1 MNELYHALLELQ
13 ALDREIAER
22 EADMGRFDPELREI
36 DAPVTT
42 LEQEIENARTRV
54 TELRQQSSKLEQAAN
69 SKRERLK
76 AYEARIERI
85 RSVREEA
92 ASRTE
97 IDLVRR
103 AIEADENEALDLMEQ
118 STRTD
123 LKLDDQQKQLD
134 KLRSEAEPKKQ
145 DLLASR
151 QQAEQD
157 LAVLRDQR
165 NNQASRV
172 DKNALRLYERVRTGK
187 SLNALAPLKAGA
199 CGNCFNMIPLQE
211 QADIKRADSLK
222 RCEACGVILYPE
234 D

>member
-1 MNELYHALLELQ
+1 MNELYRTLLDLQ
-13 ALDREIAER
+13 KIDQEIAER
-22 EADMGRFDPELREI
+22 ETSMSRFDPQLREI
-36 DAPVTT
+36 DAPVHA
-42 LEQEIENARTRV
+42 LEQEIEGARTRV

-76 AYEARIERI
+76 AYEARIEKI

-103 AIEADENEALDLMEQ
+103 AIDADEQEALDLMEQ

-123 LKLDDQQKQLD
+123 LKLDDQQKHLE
-134 KLRSEAEPKKQ
+134 KLRAEAEPRKQ
-145 DLLASR
+145 ELLTSR
-151 QQAEQD
+151 QQAEEE

-165 NNQASRV
+165 NIQASRI
-172 DKNALRLYERVRTGK
+172 DKNALHLYERVRRGR
-187 SLNALAPLKAGA
+187 SRSALAPLKGGA
-199 CGNCFNMIPLQE
+199 CGNCFNMVPLQE
-211 QADIKRADSLK
+211 QADIRRADSIK
-222 RCEACGVILYPE
+222 RCEACGVILYFE